1 MIHVLRLGHRRARD
15 ARVTTH
21 VALTA
26 RAFGAD
32 GITVADVADA
42 TLEKT
47 VRDVVDRFG
56 GPFRVETGA
65 KWKPF
70 LRSWKKDGGLI
81 VHLTMYGEPLSDVV
95 AKVGNRDVLVV
106 VGAEKVPGDLYE
118 LADFNVAV
126 GNQPHSEVAALA
138 VVLDRLTGGAWE
150 RHEFADGRVEI
161 TPNPRGKT
169 LIERASSKPSSSRGK
184 TGGN

>member
-32 GITVADVADA
+32 AAIVGEKDA

-47 VRDVVDRFG
+47 VNDVVKRFG
-56 GPFRVETGA
+56 GPFEFRTGEA
-65 KWKPF
+65 WKP
-70 LRSWKKDGGLI
+70 LVKAWKKRGMV
-81 VHLTMYGEPLSDVV
+81 VHLTMYGEPLED
-95 AKVGNRDVLVV
+95 ALPRIRGKDVLVV

-118 LADFNVAV
+118 LADVNIAV

-138 VVLDRLTGGAWE
+138 ITLDRLTEGAWSRRSFE
-150 RHEFADGRVEI
+150 GQVQI
-161 TPNPRGKT
+161 VPNPRGKT
-169 LIERASSKPSSSRGK
+169 LINRNELTRPRP
-184 TGGN
+184 

>member
-32 GITVADVADA
+32 GITVSEKDDA
-42 TLEKT
+42 LEKT
-47 VRDVVDRFG
+47 LKDVVARFG
-56 GPFRVETGA
+56 GPFEVRTGVP
-65 KWKPF
+65 WKPL
-70 LRSWKKDGGLI
+70 LREWKKGGLV
-81 VHLTMYGEPLSDVV
+81 VHLTMYGVPIDAVLPRLSQ
-95 AKVGNRDVLVV
+95 KDVLLI
-106 VGAEKVPGDLYE
+106 VGAEKVPGDLYD

-138 VVLDRLTGGAWE
+138 IALDRITRGAWT
-150 RHEFADGRVEI
+150 RRSFSGRVEVV
-161 TPNPRGKT
+161 PNPRGKT
-169 LIERASSKPSSSRGK
+169 LIERPPS
-184 TGGN
+184 